1 MVKNILIKKTIL
13 VFAISFTNFTF
24 GQIFI
29 CKDGIIKFTSEAPLE
44 LIKAQSNKTSGV
56 LDATTKNIAFSV
68 AIESFDGF
76 NSGLQKEHFRENYM
90 ETNKYKT
97 ATFKGKI
104 IEDVD
109 FTKNGT
115 YTVRAKGTF
124 SIHGAEKEKIVK
136 TKITIKDNEINVE
149 TSFEVPLDD
158 HNINIPKVVNQ
169 KIASIIIVDVKAIL
183 KPKA

>member
-1 MVKNILIKKTIL
+1 MQKSILILALLFYK
-13 VFAISFTNFTF
+13 VTF
-24 GQIFI
+24 SQIYI
-29 CKDGIIKFTSEAPLE
+29 CKDGNTKFTSEAPLE

-56 LDATTKNIAFSV
+56 LDATTKSVAFSV
-68 AIESFDGF
+68 TIESFDGF

-90 ETNKYKT
+90 ETAKYKT

-104 IEDVD
+104 IEDID
-109 FTKNGT
+109 FKKNGT

-124 SIHGAEKEKIVK
+124 NIHGTEKEKIVK
-136 TKITIKDNEINVE
+136 TKITIKDNDINVE

-169 KIASIIIVDVKAIL
+169 KIASIIMVEVKVNL